1 MKTIPI
7 LGLLALVLAA
17 GATAARAGSPGVAPT
32 GTTVEIPFTSK
43 WLDLDLDLG
52 QRSFRLGGRLFGRD
66 GYAGGAWLDGNVHR
80 DGLHLGGRIEHDG
93 HSRDFDFNADFNRRP
108 ARPPGSMD
116 L

>member
-7 LGLLALVLAA
+7 LGLVALAV
-17 GATAARAGSPGVAPT
+17 GASPAFAGSPEAIAPA

-52 QRSFRLGGRLFGRD
+52 RYSFRLGGRLFGRD
-66 GYAGGAWLDGNVHR
+66 GSAGGAWLDGNVHR

-93 HSRDFDFNADFNRRP
+93 RSRDFDFNADFNRRP